1 MGTDF
6 SATLIRKDS
15 PEHTLW
21 KHVLV
26 HAIEE
31 SLLAQNDRKSSIFK
45 SQAYVWLL
53 QNSKDFK
60 LVCYFGGFDP
70 DNIRIKYQRAV
81 NRGSVVFTEK
91 QIAWVKYANQYN
103 RYKGCQDHESR
114 AYHRKHMEHLRNVV
128 NRTPNVVVSMVAISK
143 LV

>member
-21 KHVLV
+21 KNVLV
-26 HAIEE
+26 HALEE
-31 SLLAQNDRKSSIFK
+31 SLAMQSDRKSSIFK
-45 SQAYVWLL
+45 SQSYVWLRE
-53 QNSKDFK
+53 NSKDFK

-70 DNIRIKYQRAV
+70 DNIRIRYENAV

-91 QIAWVKYANQYN
+91 QIAWVKYANQYH
-103 RYKGCQDHESR
+103 RYKECKDHESR
-114 AYHRKHMEHLRNVV
+114 AYHRKHMEHLRASVL
-128 NRTPNVVVSMVAISK
+128 RTPNIIVSMVSISR